1 MTQMEPL
8 GQKLVVRKFCHPQE
22 ATGSHG
28 SEAKPLYQIQA
39 PLWSSA
45 ALSKQPKSILSFCRS
60 SGVQKQG
67 ELGWA
72 EESVKA
78 AHLAESHD

>member
-8 GQKLVVRKFCHPQE
+8 RQKLVVRKFCHPRE

-28 SEAKPLYQIQA
+28 SEAKPVYQIQA
-39 PLWSSA
+39 LLWSSA
-45 ALSKQPKSILSFCRS
+45 ALSKQPESSFSFCRS

-67 ELGWA
+67 ALGWA
-72 EESVKA
+72 EEFIKA